1 MKSKILIPLI
11 IVVILG
17 VIFASGTFYIVK
29 EDEQIVL
36 TEFGRPVGQPIVDA
50 GLKIKTPFIQDV
62 HRFQK
67 RILKWDGSPNEI
79 PTKDKKFIW
88 LDTTARWRIKD
99 ALQFYQALGTEEL
112 AHSRLDDIIDSAARD
127 LVTAQ
132 LLIEVVRN
140 SNRVLDPN
148 REVLEDEEGQSDEP
162 LEEIKIGR
170 EKITQLI
177 REKAQEALP
186 RFGIELIDVQ
196 IKRINYIEEVQQKV
210 FDRMISERMRISEK
224 YKSEGEGEAANIMG
238 QKQKEL
244 ERIQSEAY
252 KEAEQLKGDADAQAI
267 QIYAEAHGKDPEF
280 FAFLQTLETYRKTST
295 ASTKLILTTDSELY
309 KYLKD
314 SQSSK
319 R

>member
-1 MKSKILIPLI
+1 
-11 IVVILG
+11 
-17 VIFASGTFYIVK
+17 VK
-29 EDEQIVL
+29 EGEQIVL
-36 TEFGRPVGQPIVDA
+36 TEFGRPIGQPIVDA

-62 HRFQK
+62 HRFEK
-67 RILKWDGSPNEI
+67 RILEWDGSPNQI

-140 SNRVLDPN
+140 SNRVLDPD

-162 LEEIKIGR
+162 LEEIQIGR

-196 IKRINYIEEVQQKV
+196 IKRINYVEEVRQKV
-210 FDRMISERMRISEK
+210 FDRMISERQRISEK
-224 YKSEGEGEAANIMG
+224 YKSEGAGEAANIMG

-252 KEAEQLKGDADAQAI
+252 KEAEQLKGAADAQAI

-280 FAFLQTLETYRKTST
+280 FAFLQTLETYRKST
-295 ASTKLILTTDSELY
+295 NASTKLILTTDSELY
-309 KYLKD
+309 KYLKS
-314 SQSSK
+314 SQPSK

>member
-29 EDEQIVL
+29 EGEQVVL
-36 TEFGRPVGQPIVDA
+36 TEFGRPIGQPIVDA

-62 HRFQK
+62 HSFEK
-67 RILKWDGSPNEI
+67 RILEWDGSPNQI

-162 LEEIKIGR
+162 LEEIQIGR

-196 IKRINYIEEVQQKV
+196 IKRINYVEEVRQKV
-210 FDRMISERMRISEK
+210 FDRMISERQRISEK
-224 YKSEGEGEAANIMG
+224 YKSEGAGEAANIMG

-295 ASTKLILTTDSELY
+295 ASTKGLF
-309 KYLKD
+309 
-314 SQSSK
+314 
-319 R
+319 